1 MVDWKSNAELAV
13 DGGTFPSSRT
23 RAPPLRAVPA
33 SAPAMLKRF
42 AYF

>member
-13 DGGTFPSSRT
+13 DGGTFPSSLRV
-23 RAPPLRAVPA
+23 LRAVPA